1 MNTYKLPL
9 GIRIPN
15 FDEYPNGYNIDEI
28 NMKRDSASIIEGY
41 NLTKVQGEKFTHF
54 AEINIDA
61 DNLWTLF
68 VALSEGLIGDIAY
81 GIIGFK
87 DEKPTMSNF
96 TEKQRIIDIL
106 NGYNFEL
113 VNDGYIQF
121 GIAYYDESSLNQIF
135 ITSFKYL
142 QVWTT
147 DSKELVETLNKYKI
161 SEQENLNFIDEFSV
175 VSEALSAEKLSGV
188 RHYSDVIS
196 EIESEFAALY
206 SCSR

>member
-1 MNTYKLPL
+1 MNTYKLPI

-15 FDEYPNGYNIDEI
+15 FDEYPNGYNVDDI
-28 NMKRDSASIIEGY
+28 NMKRNSANIIEGY
-41 NLTKVQGEKFTHF
+41 KLVEVQCEKFTHF

-61 DNLWTLF
+61 DNIWNLF
-68 VALSEGLIGDIAY
+68 VALSDKLIGYIAY

-96 TEKQRIIDIL
+96 TEKQKIIDIL
-106 NGYNFEL
+106 NRYNFEL
-113 VNDGYIQF
+113 SNDGYIQF

-147 DSKELVETLNKYKI
+147 NSKELVETFKRYKI
-161 SEQENLNFIDEFSV
+161 SEQENLNFIDEFPV
-175 VSEALSAEKLSGV
+175 VSEALSADRGRGV
-188 RHYSDVIS
+188 RHYSEVIN
-196 EIESEFAALY
+196 EIEMKFEEL
-206 SCSR
+206 